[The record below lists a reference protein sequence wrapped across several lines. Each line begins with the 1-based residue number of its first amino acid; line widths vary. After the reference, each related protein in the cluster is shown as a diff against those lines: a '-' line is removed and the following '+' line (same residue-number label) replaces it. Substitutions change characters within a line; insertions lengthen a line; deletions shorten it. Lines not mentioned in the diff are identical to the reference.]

1 MVVSR
6 RDFMKRG
13 TLVVLATGATLS
25 IPDLAFGQ
33 QTGTGRPGQVKT
45 QTVPSQSR
53 PDPLNHL
60 TKAAYEANLNTVF
73 RIPLGASK
81 AVGLTLI
88 EVTNMGPVPDK
99 TVAGQECFALKF
111 SGPRGRPL
119 SQGTYRMEH
128 AALGRFDLFIVPG
141 GKDKKGLYYQA
152 VINRLNS

>member
-13 TLVVLATGATLS
+13 TLVVLATGVSLS
-25 IPDLAFGQ
+25 VTDLAFGQ
-33 QTGTGRPGQVKT
+33 QTGTGRSDHRKAQG
-45 QTVPSQSR
+45 VPSQSR
-53 PDPLNHL
+53 LDPLNHL
-60 TKAAYEANLNTVF
+60 TKAAYEANLKTVF

-81 AVGLTLI
+81 AMGLTLI

-99 TVAGQECFALKF
+99 TVAGHECFALKF

-119 SQGTYRMEH
+119 PQGTYRMEH
-128 AALGRFDLFIVPG
+128 DALGKFELFIAPG